1 MLRAILLLIE
11 FGVHMPFDKIAI
23 VIIFLIALILLQLVI
38 KYRGKMVQTSFP
50 KANNINVNARL
61 NLSKTERADLISVG
75 SQSFMVIFTK
85 GNSPSIIE
93 LTSENQLNLESITE

>member
-1 MLRAILLLIE
+1 MCNTPLSD
-11 FGVHMPFDKIAI
+11 FGVITPIEKIAI
-23 VIIFLIALILLQLVI
+23 VVIFLIALILLQLVI
-38 KYRGKMVQTSFP
+38 KYRGKVVKSSFP

-85 GNSPSIIE
+85 GNSPSIVE
-93 LTSENQLNLESITE
+93 LTSDNQLNLEAVSE

>member
-1 MLRAILLLIE
+1 
-11 FGVHMPFDKIAI
+11 
-23 VIIFLIALILLQLVI
+23 
-38 KYRGKMVQTSFP
+38 MVQTSFP

-93 LTSENQLNLESITE
+93 LKADNQIKSELVPE

>member
-1 MLRAILLLIE
+1 MPIE
-11 FGVHMPFDKIAI
+11 KITI
-23 VIIFLIALILLQLVI
+23 VVIFLLVLILLQLVI
-38 KYRGKMVQTSFP
+38 KYRGRMVKASFP

-75 SQSFMVIFTK
+75 SQSFMIIFAK

-93 LTSENQLNLESITE
+93 LTSDNQLNLEPVSE

>member
-1 MLRAILLLIE
+1 MPIE
-11 FGVHMPFDKIAI
+11 KIAI
-23 VIIFLIALILLQLVI
+23 VVIFLLALILLQLVV
-38 KYRGKMVQTSFP
+38 KYRGRAVQASFP

-85 GNSPSIIE
+85 GNAPSIIE
-93 LTSENQLNLESITE
+93 LTADNQLNSELVSE